1 MARPGREVAKPD
13 EGAVAPERVLQR
25 LAPRLGGA
33 RVVYGKPVRNG
44 EVTVIPVATV
54 RGGIGFGY
62 GHGTGGAGDEGG
74 GGGGG
79 SGLHAKPV
87 GYIEVT
93 PAGARF
99 HRIADVEGTLR
110 AVGRAAVGL
119 AIAATILRRGE
130 RGWRPRAY
138 AALLTR
144 RK

>member
-1 MARPGREVAKPD
+1 MAEPGREVARAPA
-13 EGAVAPERVLQR
+13 GAALPERVLRR
-25 LAPRLGGA
+25 LTPRVGGA
-33 RVVYGKPVRNG
+33 RVVYGKPVRTG

-62 GHGTGGAGDEGG
+62 GFGAGTAEEGG

-79 SGLHAKPV
+79 SGLRAKPV

-93 PAGARF
+93 PQGARF
-99 HRIADVEGTLR
+99 RRIADVEGTLV

-119 AIAATILRRGE
+119 ALAATILRRGE

-144 RK
+144 RR